1 MEGTP
6 ENRGVNFRTLEEFF
20 FRVAEERKGQYNY
33 NISVSVL
40 EVYNEQIR
48 DLLASP
54 AQQGQHAKKLDIK
67 QVAEGV
73 QHVPETAEVKC
84 LGDAGFFI
92 DEQDIIGFY
101 HIRSYFNEVVTLQG
115 SAKNLPLDC
124 TSTMYSS
131 QCFFPQYLLPYI
143 NTPIFVLNAAFD
155 QWRQAKTKGQHAA
168 FCAKYFVSHGTM
180 VMLDGMRKQLWNELT

>member
-1 MEGTP
+1 M
-6 ENRGVNFRTLEEFF
+6 
-20 FRVAEERKGQYNY
+20 
-33 NISVSVL
+33 
-40 EVYNEQIR
+40 
-48 DLLASP
+48 
-54 AQQGQHAKKLDIK
+54 LD
-67 QVAEGV
+67 
-73 QHVPETAEVKC
+73 
-84 LGDAGFFI
+84 FFI
-92 DEQDIIGFY
+92 DEQDITGFY

-124 TSTMYSS
+124 TSTMYSI